1 MKKLV
6 LLITVLL
13 LSSISYAQNT
23 VHAKGV
29 GLNRNEA
36 LQDALRAAV
45 SQSSGVVL
53 ESYTQV
59 ENFNVLKDVVN
70 SQTTGVVTKY
80 DISKETPLASTYEI
94 EIDAVVSQEAIKKN
108 ADALQFL
115 VGGIRFLVLYD
126 PRKFDS
132 EITSFLDYTVERI
145 NEYLIS
151 KEYRYIENDLA
162 KELREPAIKL
172 LGSDTSTTKF
182 VETVGRY
189 ADAQFVIYIKNL
201 KIRQQGGGTKATIEI
216 KAYDN
221 CQSEGLGTIE
231 MEGNFSTIADK
242 RSAVEQSTVNAISQ
256 KFDRLLMFF
265 NTSIGKWANN
275 GAPYLVR
282 IFNAGGYEDFMD
294 MKNKMKAD
302 PDFGGAVEF
311 NTSENFVSFRF
322 KFKKPPDEVA
332 DKIIMLS
339 REDPKLKDKGIVIK
353 HFYQRHIYFGVKN
366 VTIAEVDNT
375 KTVQAGAGKG
385 LPSDDVI
392 KNQK

>member
-126 PRKFDS
+126 PRKFS
-132 EITSFLDYTVERI
+132 EEINSYLNYTVERI
-145 NEYLIS
+145 NEYLKS
-151 KEYRYIENDLA
+151 KEYRYIENERFQ
-162 KELREPAIKL
+162 ELKEPALKL
-172 LGSDTSTTKF
+172 LGSDTSTTKYM
-182 VETVGRY
+182 EKIGMY
-189 ADAQFVIYIKNL
+189 ADAQFIILLKNL
-201 KIRQQGGGTKATIEI
+201 TIRQQGGGTKATIEI

-231 MEGNFSTIADK
+231 MEGIFSKIMDK
-242 RSAVEQSTVNAISQ
+242 NDAVKQSIVQAISLNM
-256 KFDRLLMFF
+256 DRLLMFF
-265 NTSIGKWANN
+265 NKDIGKWANN
-275 GAPYLVR
+275 GSPYVLK
-282 IFNAGGYEDFMD
+282 FFKAGSIDDFYNLMD
-294 MKNKMKAD
+294 KMEAS
-302 PDFGGAVEF
+302 PDFGGAVEISAIRDYISLRC
-311 NTSENFVSFRF
+311 NYKQIPRKMSQKIITLAKE
-322 KFKKPPDEVA
+322 DEV
-332 DKIIMLS
+332 
-339 REDPKLKDKGIVIK
+339 LKSKNLETQLI
-353 HFYQRHIYFGVKN
+353 YQRQIYFGIKDVVDPEVQN
-366 VTIAEVDNT
+366 V
-375 KTVQAGAGKG
+375 KTVQATPSGKG
-385 LPSDDVI
+385 
-392 KNQK
+392 N